1 MAKRVTDEWDDEN
14 DWKVMA
20 SQMAPGMAPTGD
32 QGYYLPG
39 MAVPETA
46 APSVAPT
53 ASSGGSR
60 TAWGFTSPTGGRG
73 EQSYIPG
80 TYSGGFDYLEGFD
93 PSKLDLSHPDADS
106 IKYAFARATQ
116 GLAPGSESLDEIVR
130 RLQSQGFT
138 NVRRAGPDSIDF
150 GMGEGQMDV
159 IRGGTDA
166 TGYHGWQWM
175 PGNGGSDPMAAT
187 MAQQQMQ
194 VPGATQAAQPVGGS
208 ELWDLIMAD
217 LQRVAAGQPSQLDMN
232 ALARLMGGA

>member
-73 EQSYIPG
+73 EQSYTPG
-80 TYSGGFDYLEGFD
+80 SYSGGFDYLEGFD
-93 PSKLDLSHPDADS
+93 QSKLDLSHPDADS

-116 GLAPGSESLDEIVR
+116 GLAPGSESLDEIVK
-130 RLQSQGFT
+130 RLQAQGFT
-138 NVRRAGPDSIDF
+138 NVRRAGPGLRHGRRPDGRDP
-150 GMGEGQMDV
+150 GRDGCDRVPRLAVDAWEWR
-159 IRGGTDA
+159 IRSHGRDDGAAADASARRDTGRAAGG
-166 TGYHGWQWM
+166 GLGVM
-175 PGNGGSDPMAAT
+175 GSDH
-187 MAQQQMQ
+187 
-194 VPGATQAAQPVGGS
+194 GG
-208 ELWDLIMAD
+208 L
-217 LQRVAAGQPSQLDMN
+217 AAGSGGA
-232 ALARLMGGA
+232 ALAA